1 MSVQSMTGFGKGQ
14 IDSDKFTVTVELKTV
29 NNRFKDFR
37 FKMGQVFN
45 SLEIPLKKK
54 LEQHFKRGSF
64 EIYINYKKAQ
74 KQESSVELDHL
85 KIESF
90 INEIKSISDKTKT
103 QIQISPTDFLRSD
116 FQLEDESKDDELKVL
131 MPKAFELALE
141 SLKIS
146 RQEEGEALIKKLQ
159 EHKKLYFESFTKVDE
174 LKHSYQEAVKEK
186 LISKFEKNLNDTQI
200 DESRFLQEVVY
211 YMEKLDIDEELT
223 RIKIHLDKLDS
234 ILNSKG
240 EVGRQIDFLVQELNR
255 ETNTIG
261 SKSGSSDISRHVVQM
276 KVQLEKIREQA
287 LNME

>member
-1 MSVQSMTGFGKGQ
+1 MSVQSMTGFGKAQVDG
-14 IDSDKFTVTVELKTV
+14 DKFTVTVELKTV

-54 LEQHFKRGSF
+54 LEKVFKRGSF
-64 EIYINYKKAQ
+64 EIYVNYKKNQ
-74 KQESSVELDHL
+74 KLESSIELDNS

-90 INEIKSISDKTKT
+90 INNMKQVAKNTDTKIKIN
-103 QIQISPTDFLRSD
+103 PTDFIRSD
-116 FQLEDESKDDELKVL
+116 FQVEDDSKEEELQGL
-131 MPKAFELALE
+131 MLKAFDSALE
-141 SLKIS
+141 SLRLS
-146 RQEEGEALIKKLQ
+146 RQEEGQSLVAKLLD
-159 EHKKLYFESFTKVDE
+159 HKSNYSKSYEQVKL
-174 LKHSYQEAVKEK
+174 LKNSYQDGVKEK
-186 LISKFEKNLNDTQI
+186 LIAKFEKNLTDI
-200 DESRFLQEVVY
+200 KIEESRFLQEVVY

-223 RIKIHLDKLDS
+223 RINIHLEKLDK

-240 EVGRQIDFLVQELNR
+240 EVGRQIDFLIQELNR

-261 SKSGSSDISRHVVQM
+261 SKSGSSDISSHVVEM

>member
-1 MSVQSMTGFGKGQ
+1 MSVYSMTGFGKSQ
-14 IDSDKFTVTVELKTV
+14 IESDKFNVTVELKTV

-54 LEQHFKRGSF
+54 LETVFKRGSF
-64 EIYINYKKAQ
+64 EIYVNYKKNQ
-74 KQESSVELDHL
+74 TLESSIDLDHS
-85 KIESF
+85 KIEIF
-90 INEIKSISDKTKT
+90 INDIASIANKTKT
-103 QIQISPTDFLRSD
+103 QLQINPTEFLRSD
-116 FQLEDESKDDELKVL
+116 FHLEDESKEDELKEL
-131 MPKAFELALE
+131 MLKAFDEALE
-141 SLKIS
+141 FLKVS
-146 RQEEGEALIKKLQ
+146 RQEEGQSLILKLLD
-159 EHKKLYFESFTKVDE
+159 HKNSYFESYLKVKD
-174 LKHSYQEAVKEK
+174 LKDSYQEGVKDK
-186 LISKFEKNLNDTQI
+186 LISKFEKHLSDTNI

-223 RIKIHLDKLDS
+223 RIDIHLQKLDS

-240 EVGRQIDFLVQELNR
+240 EVGRQIDFLIQELNR

-261 SKSGSSDISRHVVQM
+261 SKSGSSEISAHVVQM